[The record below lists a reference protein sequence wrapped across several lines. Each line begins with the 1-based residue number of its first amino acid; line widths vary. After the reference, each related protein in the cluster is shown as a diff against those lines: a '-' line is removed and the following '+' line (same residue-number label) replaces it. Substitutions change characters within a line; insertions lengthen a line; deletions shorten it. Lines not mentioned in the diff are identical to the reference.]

1 MRKPT
6 TEYRSWI
13 VITEITIVP
22 EMAEMKNTKYGFSA
36 SRFTSRAIRLGRL
49 SSTPSSLT

>member
-6 TEYRSWI
+6 TESSSWI

-22 EMAEMKNTKYGFSA
+22 EMAEMKNTKYGFSDIKVHVA
-36 SRFTSRAIRLGRL
+36 GNTALGDFQVHHLR
-49 SSTPSSLT
+49 